1 MRFRQRLREL
11 LVLLAT
17 LAVVTNLGT
26 GGRDLNVDGVSMG
39 MTYQEVLEIQG
50 PPEKLA
56 WEDEVTALV
65 YSEDRS
71 VWFYDGRVVFCYGL
85 ELRDGEKVLYRAGE
99 PAEAALRQFGAFE
112 ELTFYDVWFPSSG
125 VVIASY
131 AVEHPEEGKYSERV
145 GLRIQKPTHQ
155 PYSFETASRPEVNWT
170 SREPWSNDY
179 RENWFVGAVS
189 LGMSEEEARET
200 GCDAEIVFDG
210 GYVRGIRKPK
220 AATLMRNLGHH
231 GLSVGFK
238 VGRRL
243 DWDIFDYHPDWE
255 RKLSPHPNAE
265 VVYDGEIVTSIELYV
280 KDEELFRALSVAKN
294 S

>member
-1 MRFRQRLREL
+1 MTSLSTGKRE
-11 LVLLAT
+11 
-17 LAVVTNLGT
+17 
-26 GGRDLNVDGVSMG
+26 LNVDGVSIG
-39 MTYQEVLEIQG
+39 MSYQEVLAVHG
-50 PPEKLA
+50 PPERLA

-71 VWFYDGRVVFCYGL
+71 VWFDDGRVVFCYGL

-112 ELTFYDVWFPSSG
+112 ELTYYDVWSPSFG
-125 VVIASY
+125 VVLARY

-145 GLRIQKPTHQ
+145 GLRIQEPTHQ
-155 PYSFETASRPEVNWT
+155 PYSFETASRPDLGWA
-170 SREPWSNDY
+170 SSEPWSNDF
-179 RENWFVGAVS
+179 REKWFAGPVF
-189 LGMSEEEARET
+189 LGMAEEEARHIRCE
-200 GCDAEIVFDG
+200 AEIIFDG

-220 AATLMRNLGHH
+220 AATLVRTLGHH
-231 GLSVGFK
+231 FDAVGFE
-238 VGRRL
+238 VGQRL

-265 VVYDGEIVTSIELYV
+265 VIYDGEIVTSIELYV